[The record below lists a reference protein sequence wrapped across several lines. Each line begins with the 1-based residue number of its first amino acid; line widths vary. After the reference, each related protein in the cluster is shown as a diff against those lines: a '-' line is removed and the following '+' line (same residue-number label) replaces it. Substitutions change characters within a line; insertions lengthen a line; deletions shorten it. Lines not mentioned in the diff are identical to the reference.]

1 MFCGSLRLCR
11 KCIVCVHCDLRG
23 LQALPSIML
32 AQRLL
37 ALRTSRHRCQGL
49 AQLVPV
55 QGFAADASQKS
66 LDEDFTVTVNPFKGH
81 RLEPPGREVKT
92 SGKELME
99 MFKVCLTEHC
109 QA

>member
-1 MFCGSLRLCR
+1 M
-11 KCIVCVHCDLRG
+11 HCDLRG

-99 MFKVCLTEHC
+99 MFKVCLTEHF